1 LLSFSAFQHPRL
13 VAHLCAPLRTR
24 RVRFRTPRSPVPS
37 TLTGEQSKVLALSI
51 TDTSL
56 SDCSKHLPPLAL
68 CVAFPRA
75 LVERYVHDYY
85 GGSVALPLAR
95 RRPSQVPSLFDVS
108 SPT

>member
-1 LLSFSAFQHPRL
+1 
-13 VAHLCAPLRTR
+13 
-24 RVRFRTPRSPVPS
+24 VPS

-56 SDCSKHLPPLAL
+56 SDCSKHLPPFAL

-95 RRPSQVPSLFDVS
+95 RRPSQVPWLFDVS